1 MSRVCGSILMKTLI
15 ALILGAM
22 SILAAV
28 AQEENKPVYDTYPHL
43 NIVSAFGLNG
53 GGYSTFSQKATVGLA
68 IEKPRFLLSVST
80 GYDNARKT
88 NDNTIGNNDGHTK
101 SIGGSGF
108 YRLNSGWFF
117 GGGSGW
123 AKLSTTNYTK
133 DSWHPSFGGGKDIF
147 LDRWSFRL
155 KCTYSLQ
162 GSDKDNGVQGPTLT
176 FILPSPV
183 TKHHFFFYESLN
195 TSIFH
200 ATITDPT
207 NKALTDLQR
216 ADRSYA
222 SFLTLGMMFKF

>member
-1 MSRVCGSILMKTLI
+1 MKTLI

-117 GGGSGW
+117 GGGVG
-123 AKLSTTNYTK
+123 
-133 DSWHPSFGGGKDIF
+133 
-147 LDRWSFRL
+147 
-155 KCTYSLQ
+155 
-162 GSDKDNGVQGPTLT
+162 
-176 FILPSPV
+176 
-183 TKHHFFFYESLN
+183 
-195 TSIFH
+195 
-200 ATITDPT
+200 
-207 NKALTDLQR
+207 
-216 ADRSYA
+216 
-222 SFLTLGMMFKF
+222 